1 MSDIDADQIRQLDFT
16 LLLILQALLRHRRTT
31 DAARQLGLSQS
42 AISHALTRLRA
53 LFGDE
58 LFLRRPH
65 GMEPTRHALALAPRI
80 DGLLADAA
88 AALGL
93 AWDFEPATT
102 TRAFRLGAPD
112 FLATLVGAPLLR
124 AMEREAPDARLALR
138 IAVGQEALRALERD
152 EIDLAVGRFA
162 APGEAFRVQPLYVD
176 RYCAIARAGHPSLN
190 EGLTRR
196 TFETLRH
203 VTVSIAGDFRAPT
216 DEDLRELGLQRRIVA
231 TAPRFTIAFDIVGK
245 TDMIGIAPSRLAQ
258 AYAGMFGL
266 ALHDLPFRMRP
277 IEIAAVS
284 RPRDDPG
291 VTWLA
296 RQLSDV
302 LQGPGPYPGE
312 ARRAAPFAPAHRG
325 EGPPD

>member
-1 MSDIDADQIRQLDFT
+1 MSDIDASQIRRLDFT
-16 LLLILQALLRHRRTT
+16 LLLVLQALLRHRRTT

-93 AWDFEPATT
+93 ASHFEPATT
-102 TRAFRLGAPD
+102 TRVFRLGAPD
-112 FLATLVGAPLLR
+112 FLATLIGAPLTR
-124 AMEREAPDARLALR
+124 AMEREAPGARLALR
-138 IAVGQEALRALERD
+138 IAVGQEALRTLERD

-162 APGEAFRVQPLYVD
+162 APGEAFRIQPLYAD
-176 RYCAIARAGHPSLN
+176 RYCAIARAGHPALN
-190 EGLTRR
+190 RGMTRR
-196 TFETLRH
+196 VFETLRH

-216 DEDLRELGLQRRIVA
+216 DEDLRELGLQRRVGA

-266 ALHDLPFRMRP
+266 ALHDLPFRMPP
-277 IEIAAVS
+277 IEVAAVS

-291 VTWLA
+291 VAWLA
-296 RQLSDV
+296 RQLSEV
-302 LQGPGPYPGE
+302 LQARAWGPD
-312 ARRAAPFAPAHRG
+312 ARSGALAPAHSGHRLRL
-325 EGPPD
+325 

>member
-1 MSDIDADQIRQLDFT
+1 MSDIDTDQIRQLDFT

-80 DGLLADAA
+80 EGLLADAA

-93 AWDFEPATT
+93 AADFEPATT
-102 TRAFRLGAPD
+102 TRSFRLGAPD
-112 FLATLVGAPLLR
+112 FLATLIGAPLLR
-124 AMEREAPDARLALR
+124 AMEREAPAARLALR
-138 IAVGQEALRALERD
+138 IAVGQEALRTLERD

-162 APGEAFRVQPLYVD
+162 ASGEAFRVQPLYVD
-176 RYCAIARAGHPSLN
+176 RYCAIARAGHPSLK

-196 TFETLRH
+196 AFETLRH
-203 VTVSIAGDFRAPT
+203 VTVSIAEDFRAPT

-245 TDMIGIAPSRLAQ
+245 TDIIGIAPSRLAE

-277 IEIAAVS
+277 IEVGAVS

-291 VTWLA
+291 VAWLA
-296 RQLSDV
+296 RQLTGV
-302 LQGPGPYPGE
+302 LQTRPSGPDAGE
-312 ARRAAPFAPAHRG
+312 ARSGAPLAPASERSHG
-325 EGPPD
+325 

>member
-1 MSDIDADQIRQLDFT
+1 MSDIDVDQIRRLDFT

-42 AISHALTRLRA
+42 AISHALTRLRG

-80 DGLLADAA
+80 EALVADAA

-93 AWDFEPATT
+93 ASDFEPATT
-102 TRAFRLGAPD
+102 TRSFRLGAPD
-112 FLATLVGAPLLR
+112 FLATLIGAPLLR
-124 AMEREAPDARLALR
+124 GMEREAPNARLALR
-138 IAVGQEALRALERD
+138 IAVGQEALRTLERD

-162 APGEAFRVQPLYVD
+162 TPGAPFRVQSLYVD
-176 RYCAIARAGHPSLN
+176 RYCAIARVGHPSLN

-196 TFETLRH
+196 MFETLRH

-216 DEDLRELGLQRRIVA
+216 DADLHELGLQRRIVA

-245 TDMIGIAPSRLAQ
+245 TDTIGIAPSRLAR
-258 AYAGMFGL
+258 AYAEMFGL

-277 IEIAAVS
+277 IEIVAVS

-291 VTWLA
+291 VAWLA
-296 RQLSDV
+296 GQVSEV
-302 LQGPGPYPGE
+302 LRTAPGGPD
-312 ARRAAPFAPAHRG
+312 AG
-325 EGPPD
+325 EG